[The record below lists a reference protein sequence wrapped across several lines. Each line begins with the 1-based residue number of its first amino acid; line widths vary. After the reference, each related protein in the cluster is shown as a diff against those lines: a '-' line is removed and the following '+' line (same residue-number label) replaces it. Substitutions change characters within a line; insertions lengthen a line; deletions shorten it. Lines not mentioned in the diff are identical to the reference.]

1 MINDYINK
9 ILSAIKEANLLDNDK
24 FSFLQKKLKEESSNI
39 DELVKKYS
47 FMGQEE
53 YAKIKSGVIGMPYKD
68 LIDNNLDK
76 EALKILPMNLASNY
90 KMIIFNRID
99 DILEVGLVDPE
110 NFNAIEAVEFLAHKN
125 NCSVKYYLI
134 SENAFNNAYKK
145 AQNIEE
151 EVGEALDYAKDKFE
165 DLETS
170 DEDEDLE
177 EIIKTAPVTKIVSVL
192 LKHAVDGRA
201 SDIHIEPVG
210 KNSVIRFRID
220 GVLHKS
226 IILPIYIHNA
236 LIARVKV
243 MSNMKI
249 DETRIPQDGRIRVNV
264 KSQGEEKKIDL
275 RVSTLPLLD
284 YEKVVMRILSTPEKI
299 PTFEDL
305 GFMGAAKLKM
315 EKAITKPNGMLLVT
329 GPTGSGKSF
338 TLFTVLNKINR
349 EGVNISTLEDP
360 IEYNVEGVNQ
370 SQIRPEV
377 DFTFATGLR
386 SLLRQDPDII
396 MVGEIR
402 DNETA
407 GLAIHAALTGHLV
420 LSTLHTNNAIGAI
433 PRLIDM
439 KVESFLLSST
449 LNLVLSQR
457 LVRNICDNCK
467 EEIVLPESLRKE
479 MDQIIANLPES
490 AFYGTFKK
498 GDKAKFYHG
507 MGCSRCGGTGYKGRS
522 AMIEAFEM
530 DNNLKDVIN
539 QRADMIKFEAELK
552 KQGYISIAQDGIIKA
567 LNGLTTLEE
576 VLSITKE
583 R

>member
-1 MINDYINK
+1 MISDYINK
-9 ILSAIKEANLLDNDK
+9 ILGAIKENNLLDNDK
-24 FSFLQKKLKEESSNI
+24 FSFLQDKLKKESPNI

-47 FMGQEE
+47 LVGQEE
-53 YAKIKSGVIGMPYKD
+53 YAKIKSQAIGMPYKD
-68 LIDNNLDK
+68 LVDENIGN
-76 EALKILPMNLASNY
+76 EALRILPMNLASNY
-90 KMIIFNRID
+90 KMIIFNRVN

-110 NFNAIEAVEFLAHKN
+110 NFSAIEAVEFLAHKN
-125 NCSVKYYLI
+125 NYNVKYYLI
-134 SENAFNNAYKK
+134 SENSFNSAFKK

-165 DLETS
+165 DLGDVVE
-170 DEDEDLE
+170 EENLE

-201 SDIHIEPVG
+201 SDIHIEPIG

-220 GVLHKS
+220 GALHKS

-284 YEKVVMRILSTPEKI
+284 YEKVVMRILSTPETV
-299 PTFEDL
+299 PDFEEL
-305 GFMGAAKLKM
+305 GFMGEARKKI
-315 EKAITKPNGMLLVT
+315 EVAITKPNGMLLVT

-338 TLFTVLNKINR
+338 TLFTALNRINK
-349 EGVNISTLEDP
+349 EAVNISTLEDP
-360 IEYNVEGVNQ
+360 VEYSVEGVNQ

-377 DFTFATGLR
+377 DYTFATGLR

-402 DNETA
+402 DAETA
-407 GLAIHAALTGHLV
+407 ELAIHAALTGHLL
-420 LSTLHTNNAIGAI
+420 LSTLHTNNALGAI
-433 PRLIDM
+433 PRLMDM
-439 KVESFLLSST
+439 KVEPFLLSST
-449 LNLVLSQR
+449 LNLVLAQR
-457 LVRNICDNCK
+457 LVRKICDNCK
-467 EEIVLPESLRKE
+467 EEMNLPESLNKE
-479 MDQIIANLPES
+479 IEQMIQDLPES
-490 AFYGTFKK
+490 AFYGKFKK
-498 GDKAKFYHG
+498 GDKPKFYRG
-507 MGCSRCGGTGYKGRS
+507 TGCNRCGGTGYKGRL
-522 AMIEAFEM
+522 AIVEAFEM

-539 QRADMIKFEAELK
+539 QKADMIRFQNELK
-552 KQGYISIAQDGIIKA
+552 KQGYINMAQDGVIKS
-567 LNGLTTLEE
+567 LDGITTIQE
-576 VLSITKE
+576 VLSVTKDE
-583 R
+583 